1 MTETLASTQTLALF
15 IGLYMLAGGT
25 GLLVDHKSCAGL
37 IDEFRSSIAVSY
49 LAGVLVFVI
58 GAVIVALHN
67 VWTGPAA
74 ILVSLL
80 GWGALVE
87 GCLLLAFRRPF
98 LNLVKKFPISARTII
113 PFGIL
118 TVAIG
123 AWLVY
128 SAVA

>member
-1 MTETLASTQTLALF
+1 MPETLAATQIFALF
-15 IGLYMLAGGT
+15 IGLYMLAGGI
-25 GLLVDHKSCAGL
+25 GLLVDHKNCAGL

-58 GAVIVALHN
+58 GSVIVALHN
-67 VWTGPAA
+67 VWTSPAA

-80 GWGALVE
+80 GWAALAE

-98 LNLVKKFPISARTII
+98 LNLVRRFPVSAKTMV

-128 SAVA
+128 SALA